1 MLLRF
6 FLVICSVFAFVEW
19 HTADTLF
26 YFSCVC
32 AKCAGFGLGIVFDA
46 NRSLGDFER
55 TRRKKLGVNEM
66 RQIMKFEKIVLLGAT
81 WGLLQTG
88 LFLLAGYVTLLA
100 GNSLWAMLQF
110 GAMLQLAIL
119 TSAAISA
126 LVGYRA
132 TSVRSALVA
141 LLLAQVVGFFSFFLL
156 GSLRAPDL
164 LAPFSLYLIGF
175 GLLLFFVGV
184 IGSFVGAYFRE
195 YFQPPR
201 TRMVGWKFLSLGL
214 LTAGVAAMLPLYPYS
229 SDVSPVGLWGS
240 TLPIIPFI
248 GGLVFAGLVSM
259 VFGFRRTRDLDSE
272 RVGLMVVAGLIVF
285 GLSLISIGLTYGAS
299 LTPPCHR
306 SCQDFQ
312 LISALLASSLLISS
326 GAIVAC
332 LVSDQ
337 KEGVAELIDNRGSS
351 ARTRQP

>member
-1 MLLRF
+1 MGNVAVRGNVAVSYFDFRSHLCPSR
-6 FLVICSVFAFVEW
+6 VPGDECTECASSSSVSSSRW
-19 HTADTLF
+19 
-26 YFSCVC
+26 
-32 AKCAGFGLGIVFDA
+32 
-46 NRSLGDFER
+46 
-55 TRRKKLGVNEM
+55 
-66 RQIMKFEKIVLLGAT
+66 
-81 WGLLQTG
+81 
-88 LFLLAGYVTLLA
+88 
-100 GNSLWAMLQF
+100 
-110 GAMLQLAIL
+110 
-119 TSAAISA
+119 
-126 LVGYRA
+126 
-132 TSVRSALVA
+132 
-141 LLLAQVVGFFSFFLL
+141 LLLVL
-156 GSLRAPDL
+156 P
-164 LAPFSLYLIGF
+164 LIGF